1 MSSFRFTPQAAHKM
15 RSAIKDA
22 GGVEVFAIGDVNEH
36 GMVYDLEI
44 HCRGNK
50 GSTPALLSRYNPGQV
65 VIHNHP
71 SGVLQASDADMY
83 LANRYGDDGV
93 GVIIVNNNVD
103 ADFWVVEPHKVQA
116 QLLDP
121 NEVKQFFEKTL
132 PKVMPNFE
140 ARTGQIDMALAITH
154 AFNHN
159 EIALLEAGTG
169 TGKSLAY
176 LVPATMWSLK
186 NNSKVSIATFTI
198 TLQSQLVNDDIPILQ
213 RAGMDFQYA
222 LMKGRSNYICRRRF
236 GEALNRNPK
245 DDALK
250 AIADYIANSSD
261 GTRSDI
267 PFPIETDVWD
277 EVRSDS
283 EQTLRAKC
291 PHFNNC
297 FYYEH
302 RRTAARANILII
314 NHHLLLADLLVK
326 AETGG
331 DGILP
336 KFDRLVLDE
345 GHHLEDSATSL
356 LRSQL
361 SSRSIRNAIAPLL
374 NTKRRPG
381 ALQSVAHYYLG
392 SNSLLAP
399 KLKQK
404 AFDTIDEIS
413 IFTQEIQLHAND
425 WFKEVH
431 DHALPSLE
439 STKRIKHQE
448 TTTPLWQDWVRP
460 QLDVA
465 ENQLTRLCNRLQR
478 LSDILSEV
486 PETLLSQHPQPNMD
500 LQRTYRRVL
509 GHSGFL
515 KQFSE
520 CEAQQHDTEQE
531 TLVRWVERTTLRG
544 KKGER
549 HKTAKLCLAPIDVA
563 PLIREHL
570 LMKMPSLVSCSAT
583 MTVNQEFDHY
593 KRQVGLNIENEA
605 LTIKSTILPT
615 PFDYQKQALLAL
627 PVDLPNPNSK
637 DYWTNIVPFLEQ
649 CIHISKGGVFVLCT
663 SYRAVQTLY
672 DQCSALLGERYA
684 FFKQGEM
691 GRTQLLQAFIKTP
704 RSILFGADSFW
715 EGVSVPGD
723 DLKMVIIPRL
733 PFRVPSEPVHQAR
746 HERIVAQG
754 GNPFQEYSLPQA
766 ALRLRQGFGRLIR
779 TQRDKGSVVILDNR
793 VTRAWYGS
801 YFLHSL
807 PDMRRVQLPAGETLY
822 ALNDFHNP
830 KPVEVPVNIG

>member
-1 MSSFRFTPQAAHKM
+1 MVSCRFTPYAARKM
-15 RSAIKDA
+15 RTAIKDA
-22 GGVEVFAIGDVNEH
+22 GGVEVFAIGDVNED
-36 GMVYDLEI
+36 GFVYDLEI

-103 ADFWVVEPHKVQA
+103 RDFWVVEPHVPEAERLDLMEVQG
-116 QLLDP
+116 
-121 NEVKQFFEKTL
+121 FFEQVL
-132 PKVMPNFE
+132 PRVMPNFE
-140 ARTGQIDMALAITH
+140 ARTGQIDMALSVAN
-154 AFNHN
+154 AFNNN

-176 LVPATMWSLK
+176 LVPSTLWSIK

-198 TLQSQLVNDDIPILQ
+198 TLQSQLVNDDIPVLQ
-213 RAGMDFQYA
+213 RAGLDFQYA
-222 LMKGRSNYICRRRF
+222 LMKGRSNYICKRRF
-236 GEALNRNPK
+236 QDVLHRNPK
-245 DDALK
+245 DEALQ
-250 AIADYIANSSD
+250 AIADYMANTKD

-267 PFPIETDVWD
+267 PFPIDGDIWD
-277 EVRSDS
+277 DIRSDS

-291 PHFNNC
+291 EHFNSC

-302 RRTAARANILII
+302 RRTAARANLLII

-336 KFDRLVLDE
+336 KFERLVLDE

-361 SSRSIRNAIAPLL
+361 SSRSIRNGIAPLL
-374 NTKRRPG
+374 NTKRRAG
-381 ALQSVAHYYLG
+381 ALESIAHYYLG

-404 AFDTIDEIS
+404 AFDLIDEIG
-413 IFTQEIQLHAND
+413 IFAKDIQIYAND

-431 DHALPSLE
+431 DHALPNLE

-448 TTTPLWQDWVRP
+448 TKTPLWEDWVRP

-465 ENQLTRLCNRLQR
+465 EQQLSRLSNRLQR
-478 LSDILSEV
+478 LSDVLSEV

-509 GHSGFL
+509 GHAGFL
-515 KQFSE
+515 KQFSD
-520 CEAQQHDTEQE
+520 CESQEHDIEQE
-531 TLVRWVERTTLRG
+531 SLVRWVERTTFRG

-549 HKTAKLCLAPIDVA
+549 HKTAKLCLSPIDVA
-563 PLIREHL
+563 PLIREQL

-583 MTVNQEFDHY
+583 MTVNQQFDHY
-593 KRQVGLNIENEA
+593 KKQIGLDVENEA
-605 LTIKSTILPT
+605 LTIQSTILPT
-615 PFDYQKQALLAL
+615 PFDYQKQAVLAL
-627 PVDLPNPNSK
+627 PTDLPSPNSK
-637 DYWTNIVPFLEQ
+637 EYLTNIIPFLEQ

-663 SYRAVQTLY
+663 SYKAVQTLY
-672 DQCSALLGERYA
+672 DHCTTTMGGRYA

-691 GRTQLLQAFIKTP
+691 GRTQLLQAFINTP
-704 RSILFGADSFW
+704 KSVLFGADSFW
-715 EGVSVPGD
+715 EGISVPGD

-746 HERIVAQG
+746 HERIVARG
-754 GNPFQEYSLPQA
+754 GNPFREYSLPQA

-793 VTRAWYGS
+793 VSRMWYGS
-801 YFLHSL
+801 YFLDSL
-807 PDMRRVQLPAGETLY
+807 PQMRRIQLPANGTLY

-830 KPVEVPVNIG
+830 KPVEVTTDIG